1 MIGLMITTHEQR
13 NVYGDYD
20 VTKWQSAGLKKPS
33 TIRLTRQLRLE
44 EGDLIYKMGDL
55 DPFDIVM
62 LRRYL

>member
-1 MIGLMITTHEQR
+1 MITTHEQR